1 MLEFLQ
7 NTDYYLSL
15 INLQTLSN
23 FAVVGAFVFTILTF
37 YLTNKDNK
45 RSEQLKRVQ
54 EIQKMLS
61 RENQN
66 MMQNLYFTKQN
77 QLQLNSNEHLTSSS
91 HEFIRY
97 LYQPVVDVAEWASF
111 LLLNNDIEKDY
122 ERHLINQIREVYSF
136 TENMFPELLE
146 NDEYDNLKKIT
157 TKWKNK
163 QRK

>member
-77 QLQLNSNEHLTSSS
+77 PLQLNSNEHLTSSS

-157 TKWKNK
+157 TQWKNK

>member
-7 NTDYYLSL
+7 TTDYLSL

-77 QLQLNSNEHLTSSS
+77 PLQLNSSENLNTLN

-97 LYQPVVDVAEWASF
+97 LYQPVVDVAEWTSF
-111 LLLNNDIEKDY
+111 LLLKNDIEKDY
-122 ERHLINQIREVYSF
+122 ERHLINQIKEVYSF
-136 TENMFPELLE
+136 TENMFPELLDNE
-146 NDEYDNLKKIT
+146 EYENLKKINT
-157 TKWKNK
+157 RWKNK
-163 QRK
+163 VR